1 MRARKSWRQK
11 LTQERDLPKTEPIPT
26 RMQSR
31 WGRGT
36 MVVPSPREVDEL
48 IRTVPKGKVVR
59 TTELR
64 TALAKRHH
72 TDIAC
77 PLTTGLFAV
86 VAAHAALESK
96 DNTPWWRVLKLHG
109 ELNPKFPGGVATQ
122 RALLEQEGHVVDRIG
137 MDYVVRGFEMSLLD
151 L

>member
-36 MVVPSPREVDEL
+36 MVVPSPQEVDDL

-86 VAAHAALESK
+86 VAAHAALEAK

-109 ELNPKFPGGVATQ
+109 ELNPKFPGGIATQ

-137 MDYVVRGFEMSLLD
+137 MDFVVRGFEMSLLD